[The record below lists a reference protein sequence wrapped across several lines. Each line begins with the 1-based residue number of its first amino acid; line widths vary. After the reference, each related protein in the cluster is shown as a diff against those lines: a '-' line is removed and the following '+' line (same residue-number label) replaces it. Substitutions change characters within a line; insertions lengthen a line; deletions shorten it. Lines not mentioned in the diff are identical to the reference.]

1 MIYDY
6 ELGFN
11 YIFYNEFK
19 ILNIKIILYVLQM
32 IEKFEVLKIKK
43 K

>member
-1 MIYDY
+1 MYDWNLGLSLKMIYDY

-19 ILNIKIILYVLQM
+19 ILNIKIILYVL
-32 IEKFEVLKIKK
+32 
-43 K
+43 